1 MAIGFSQL
9 KGQGF
14 AKNLSLFII
23 VFRRMQVC
31 LECCI
36 FGMVV
41 EFNLQNQWFLCWTCR
56 LEHCDFELVESI

>member
-1 MAIGFSQL
+1 MAIDFSQL

-23 VFRRMQVC
+23 VFKRMQVC

-41 EFNLQNQWFLCWTCR
+41 EIQLTKPTVLMLNLSVGTL
-56 LEHCDFELVESI
+56 

>member
-1 MAIGFSQL
+1 MAIDFSQL

-23 VFRRMQVC
+23 IFKRMQVC

-41 EFNLQNQWFLCWTCR
+41 EFQLTKPMVLMLNL
-56 LEHCDFELVESI
+56 